1 MTRFELVTSSLPRKR
16 STPELHRL
24 FDAANL
30 NLFYRFST
38 LRIIKIL
45 VSFNQINCLTQKNIY
60 APNCQSIFNQQSS
73 HYISIPNFYSL
84 NLITKTDSSLALLV
98 LRCQNKSNSCIC
110 TLRVLNQKNK
120 T

>member
-1 MTRFELVTSSLPRKR
+1 MSRFELETSSLPRKR

-84 NLITKTDSSLALLV
+84 NLITKKAFFKLTPWSKIKNYNIRSLIFDSV
-98 LRCQNKSNSCIC
+98 
-110 TLRVLNQKNK
+110 
-120 T
+120 